1 MSISFKNYC
10 MFTDF
15 EKVSMFF
22 RNNYVPYLSN
32 GHWAEATWE
41 YTQGLYGLIL

>member
-22 RNNYVPYLSN
+22 RNNYVPYPKMVTGPKPPGSTLKDC
-32 GHWAEATWE
+32 H
-41 YTQGLYGLIL
+41 GLIL